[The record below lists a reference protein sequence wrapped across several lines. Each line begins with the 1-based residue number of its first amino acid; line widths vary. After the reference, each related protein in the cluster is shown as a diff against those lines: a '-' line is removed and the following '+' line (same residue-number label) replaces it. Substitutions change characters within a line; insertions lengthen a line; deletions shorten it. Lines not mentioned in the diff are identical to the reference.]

1 MNTWDLKQEF
11 EAGVFSD
18 QVPGGRCSVTLHCEA
33 AGLKAVTEAGQ
44 EFFLRYDQMQLELGG
59 ASGRMFFCRNA
70 DRTLTLFCEDREFRA
85 ALELHSSTLLAEQLA
100 GISADHKSNRSR
112 GRSILLLSLLALGLL
127 LYGGYYAA
135 LALGRVAVKTLPVQ
149 VDEQIGKLAYSQMDH
164 GGPEITDP
172 LIVDSCREIV
182 QQLEPHSALQGLKFE
197 IKVIDSEDV
206 NAFCLPGGKMV
217 IFTGLLKSARTPEE
231 VAGVISHEMAHA
243 TLRHGLQTVVRS
255 AGVIVA
261 VQLMVGDAAGL
272 VALAAEL
279 GQQAALTSYSRE
291 LETEADVEGVRMLHA
306 AAIDPLAL
314 ALFFEHLKEQGQD
327 VPAAIAWISTHPQH
341 DVRIASIRARVADLP
356 PQQYRSLNIDWDGL
370 KRRLQK

>member
-1 MNTWDLKQEF
+1 MNEWDLKQEF

-33 AGLKAVTEAGQ
+33 AGLKAVTESGQ

-59 ASGRMFFCRNA
+59 SSGRMFFCRNA
-70 DRTLTLFCEDREFRA
+70 DRSLTLFCEDRQFRA
-85 ALELHSSTLLAEQLA
+85 ALELHSSTLLSEQLA
-100 GISADHKSNRSR
+100 GISADRKSDRSR

-172 LIVDSCREIV
+172 LIVDACREIV
-182 QQLEPHSALQGLKFE
+182 RQLEPHSALAGLKFE

-217 IFTGLLKSARTPEE
+217 IFTGLLKSARDARRSCRRDQPRNGSRHAATWPANGGT
-231 VAGVISHEMAHA
+231 VRGCHCRSTAHDRRRRR
-243 TLRHGLQTVVRS
+243 TCGTRCRTGS
-255 AGVIVA
+255 AGGA
-261 VQLMVGDAAGL
+261 HQL
-272 VALAAEL
+272 
-279 GQQAALTSYSRE
+279 QS
-291 LETEADVEGVRMLHA
+291 
-306 AAIDPLAL
+306 
-314 ALFFEHLKEQGQD
+314 
-327 VPAAIAWISTHPQH
+327 
-341 DVRIASIRARVADLP
+341 
-356 PQQYRSLNIDWDGL
+356 
-370 KRRLQK
+370 